1 MSSED
6 VGVQSIPDHER
17 SSHSKPAARLHKNR
31 RLRLSRD
38 QWHPFRRRVHRRYE
52 RSVTRSD
59 TPGNGDRPVHIR
71 HDPRDSRPTG
81 CFVAPQR
88 QHTPPKPPPPPPG
101 ATPCPTASGCSVAE
115 RTTPYPS
122 RSSSVTIPSPP
133 TTSTRA
139 GAATCSASNR
149 MAACGEV
156 TTCSGATS
164 NPNSRRCAATVLSLR
179 EALLVIYPTG
189 IRTATFRRLSTA
201 SGMALAPAYTTPS
214 RSANTASTPNSGVPA
229 TDAPPSR
236 LSPRRAALSA
246 PSASDTS
253 PPLPS
258 PCWLVPRSCLDARA
272 VWFQPPTLTSV
283 FPLLASALP
292 PPSPPP
298 TASPS
303 TPPSTPTSPPPP
315 SPSPPTP
322 SPPSSSSSSPPS
334 PISTM
339 TTTSS
344 DFNSSTSSA
353 RSAGSSHVEASPVLP
368 SSVSTSA

>member
-81 CFVAPQR
+81 CFVAAQR
-88 QHTPPKPPPPPPG
+88 ERSLPPITPPHLPSKPPPPPSGTSPR
-101 ATPCPTASGCSVAE
+101 TRASGCSGTE
-115 RTTPYPS
+115 RTTRYRS

-258 PCWLVPRSCLDARA
+258 PCWLVPRSCLDA
-272 VWFQPPTLTSV
+272 
-283 FPLLASALP
+283 
-292 PPSPPP
+292 
-298 TASPS
+298 
-303 TPPSTPTSPPPP
+303 
-315 SPSPPTP
+315 
-322 SPPSSSSSSPPS
+322 
-334 PISTM
+334 
-339 TTTSS
+339 
-344 DFNSSTSSA
+344 
-353 RSAGSSHVEASPVLP
+353 
-368 SSVSTSA
+368 

>member
-81 CFVAPQR
+81 CFVAAQR
-88 QHTPPKPPPPPPG
+88 ERSLRQITPPHPSWGAPPG
-101 ATPCPTASGCSVAE
+101 TTASGGWVAE
-115 RTTPYPS
+115 RTTRYPS

-258 PCWLVPRSCLDARA
+258 PCWLVPRSCLDARS
-272 VWFQPPTLTSV
+272 VCLRLPTLSSL
-283 FPLLASALP
+283 FALLASALP
-292 PPSPPP
+292 PPSPPL

-322 SPPSSSSSSPPS
+322 
-334 PISTM
+334 
-339 TTTSS
+339 
-344 DFNSSTSSA
+344 
-353 RSAGSSHVEASPVLP
+353 
-368 SSVSTSA
+368 

>member
-1 MSSED
+1 MSVSSRSPLMSGVLTTKRLHASTKIGVSGFPATSGIRSAAVCTAD
-6 VGVQSIPDHER
+6 TSVPLPGAIPPATGIVQSIFVTIHGIPGRPDASSQR
-17 SSHSKPAARLHKNR
+17 SANAASAK
-31 RLRLSRD
+31 SR
-38 QWHPFRRRVHRRYE
+38 HPT
-52 RSVTRSD
+52 S
-59 TPGNGDRPVHIR
+59 
-71 HDPRDSRPTG
+71 
-81 CFVAPQR
+81 
-88 QHTPPKPPPPPPG
+88 G
-101 ATPCPTASGCSVAE
+101 ANPCTTASGCSVAE
-115 RTTPYPS
+115 RTTTYPS
-122 RSSSVTIPSPP
+122 RSSSVTILSPP
-133 TTSTRA
+133 TTSTRG

-258 PCWLVPRSCLDARA
+258 PCWLVPRSCLDARS
-272 VWFQPPTLTSV
+272 VWFQPPTLTSL

-292 PPSPPP
+292 PPSPPLTP
-298 TASPS
+298 SPS

-322 SPPSSSSSSPPS
+322 SPPSSSSSSPSS